1 MFHIFLILLFDSG
14 KFVVFKREKNI
25 YLLNEIAVLSNSPTR
40 ILPSNAERRSDIPSS
55 GANKDY
61 DYYDY
66 GTPPR
71 RHVSNNR
78 NTLTN
83 ADCRVKTRTLP
94 HEKYCDL
101 YYHTTGCDGD
111 QALLRSCPNGLLY
124 TKSGRSGLIGVCDY
138 PHNVDCVEKE
148 KHSKFLCLQPQLLK
162 K

>member
-1 MFHIFLILLFDSG
+1 MIHFFLILLFDSG
-14 KFVVFKREKNI
+14 KLIFLNI
-25 YLLNEIAVLSNSPTR
+25 NQCYIFNKIAVISNSPAR
-40 ILPSNAERRSDIPSS
+40 IPSNAERRSDIPSS

-71 RHVSNNR
+71 RHASNNR

-83 ADCRVKTRTLP
+83 SDCRVKTRTLP

-148 KHSKFLCLQPQLLK
+148 KHSKFFCLQLQLPK